1 MIVAL
6 KSIFSYVYLIVLL
19 RVLGKKEYS
28 QLTMHDFVVFL
39 LIADLMVMG
48 FNGDIIDSV
57 IATLV
62 LVVVDYVSNIISLKS
77 KKMRDF
83 IEGTPSMIIFNGKLN
98 IKEMK
103 RCKYTCD
110 SLAQHLRQNGI
121 SSISEVAFACLE
133 NNGQLS
139 VVSKKENNVKQI
151 IPVIMDGEVN
161 QDALSCVGYDETWL
175 VKNLK
180 GYQISDIMYA
190 VIEKERLFFIPK

>member
-161 QDALSCVGYDETWL
+161 SDALCCVGYNEMWL

>member
-77 KKMRDF
+77 KQMRDF

-161 QDALSCVGYDETWL
+161 TDALYCVGYDEMWL

-190 VIEKERLFFIPK
+190 VIEKERLFFISK

>member
-77 KKMRDF
+77 KQMRDF

-110 SLAQHLRQNGI
+110 SLAQHLRLNGI

-161 QDALSCVGYDETWL
+161 TDALYCVGYDETWL

-190 VIEKERLFFIPK
+190 VIEKERLFFISK

>member
-175 VKNLK
+175 IKNLK

-190 VIEKERLFFIPK
+190 VIEKERLFFISK

>member
-77 KKMRDF
+77 KQMRDF

-161 QDALSCVGYDETWL
+161 TDALYCVGYDETWL

-190 VIEKERLFFIPK
+190 VIEKERLFFISK